1 MTPNQTQRRIPVLA
15 VLSLHDLRRLLRQA
29 RATGTVSLPP
39 PKRSRR
45 DSGRRR
51 AA

>member
-1 MTPNQTQRRIPVLA
+1 MTPPPTPRRIPLLA

-29 RATGTVSLPP
+29 RATGKVQLAASPRREARPP
-39 PKRSRR
+39 
-45 DSGRRR
+45 R